1 MPDPATARRPA
12 CRATATSSGATPGR
26 RLFGPVAGGLGLSG
40 GGKGGAVSVGQE
52 RECGQE
58 PTALVDLSG
67 LFGAGD

>member
-1 MPDPATARRPA
+1 
-12 CRATATSSGATPGR
+12 
-26 RLFGPVAGGLGLSG
+26 LFGPVAGGLGLSG